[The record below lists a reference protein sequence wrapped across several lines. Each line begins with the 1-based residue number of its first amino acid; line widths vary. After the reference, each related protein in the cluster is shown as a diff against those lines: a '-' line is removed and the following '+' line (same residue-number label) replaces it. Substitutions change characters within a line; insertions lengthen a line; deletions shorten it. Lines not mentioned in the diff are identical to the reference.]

1 MKLWDFKM
9 MRNGRIEI
17 GEKVAD
23 LLGMP
28 DDSEVFTTMFRY
40 EGEGKTCYEVVVS
53 PFGPE
58 NYRELCSVTFQV
70 RDVPGS
76 LAQCAKFLKNRNI
89 DILNSESIAFMPTI
103 LMTWVMLVD
112 LSFYG
117 DRKNLEREFKEAKD
131 AKDSSLSHVDSMS
144 VTQSNL
150 AERYT
155 KGSAPGNPRVTTRA
169 LRKME
174 KKAGLLKGNALELPE
189 SYLGFYGKK
198 DAPVML
204 IGDTTSWV
212 LSISFLDEST
222 KLWRIKFNIPDK
234 PGAVYEVSEMM
245 AANNINILAG
255 YTQVLIYYKKM
266 LFEIVADVSKC
277 KAGFDDLGKTLDEK
291 AAALGKEYSVVSAE
305 KIDFR

>member
-9 MRNGRIEI
+9 MRSGRIEI
-17 GEKVAD
+17 GEKIAD

-40 EGEGKTCYEVVVS
+40 EGDGKTCYEVVVS

-70 RDVPGS
+70 QDVPGS

-131 AKDSSLSHVDSMS
+131 AGDPSLSHVDSMC

-155 KGSAPGNPRVTTRA
+155 KGSAPGNTRVTTRA

-174 KKAGLLKGNALELPE
+174 KKAGLLKGSSLELPE

-212 LSISFLDEST
+212 LSVSFLDEGT

-234 PGAVYEVSEMM
+234 PGAVYEISEMM

-266 LFEIVADVSKC
+266 AFEIVADVSKC
-277 KAGFDDLGKTLDEK
+277 KQGCDDLRKTLDEK
-291 AAALGKEYSVVSAE
+291 AAALGKEYSVISAE